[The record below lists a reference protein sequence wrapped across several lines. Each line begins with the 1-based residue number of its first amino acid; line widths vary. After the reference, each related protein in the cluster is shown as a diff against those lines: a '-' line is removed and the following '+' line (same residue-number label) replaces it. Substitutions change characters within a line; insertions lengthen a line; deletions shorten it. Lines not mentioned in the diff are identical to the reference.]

1 MSGKWT
7 IRFAREAD
15 VPGLLNIYR
24 AYIGTPV
31 TFEYELPSEAE
42 FAARVAEYAA
52 RYPYLVCEAGGRL
65 LGYAYAHRLFTR
77 EAYQWIAELTVYL
90 APEAAGRGLGKTLYG
105 LLLRILRMQGVRT
118 AYAIVT
124 RGNAASEALHRALGF
139 RTAAVFRDNGYKDG
153 WHDVIWFE
161 KSLAPCEGAPAPLRP
176 VGELDPAALAA
187 LAGTLPPGFDLDLS
201 PAETGRGA

>member
-90 APEAAGRGLGKTLYG
+90 APEAAGRGLGKT
-105 LLLRILRMQGVRT
+105 R
-118 AYAIVT
+118 
-124 RGNAASEALHRALGF
+124 AAPY
-139 RTAAVFRDNGYKDG
+139 VFRNRDDERSREAPTA
-153 WHDVIWFE
+153 HDRE
-161 KSLAPCEGAPAPLRP
+161 KG
-176 VGELDPAALAA
+176 
-187 LAGTLPPGFDLDLS
+187 GTHP
-201 PAETGRGA
+201 